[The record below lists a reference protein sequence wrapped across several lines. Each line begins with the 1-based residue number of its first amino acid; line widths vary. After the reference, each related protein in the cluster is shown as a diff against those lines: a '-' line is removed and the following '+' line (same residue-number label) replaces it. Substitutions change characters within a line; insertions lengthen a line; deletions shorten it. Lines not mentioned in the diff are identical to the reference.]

1 LTTSGILIG
10 SPAYLAPE
18 RAHGQPA
25 GAPADLWGLGAS
37 LYMAVE
43 GRPPFERPGALA
55 TLTAVVTDE
64 PDRFRHAGPLELV
77 ISGLLRKD
85 PDVRLGTADAEWML
99 HHVLEQ
105 HAAAA
110 RTGPGTGPAPASVP
124 AAISGSERFEPDGD
138 TESLPPVTAAPAPVV
153 MIPPEP
159 AAARVTRAARP
170 PGKPAAPVPGRPP
183 VRCRGPRRARGL
195 WAVLISV
202 LGIAAITAAISL
214 AVSRTS
220 DHPMAHQP
228 SNASA
233 RSSVRASAPASAP
246 STPSS
251 PAPAATGGGASAYYR
266 ITDSTGFSIGVPV
279 GWQLQHAGH
288 YVYIRD
294 PANGGIFLLIDQSD
308 QPKPDPLADW
318 QQQAAARQGSYPGYH
333 LTPRAVSSAATVRAV
348 ATERPLA
355 SCRAVSSASGESA
368 SSRFP
373 A

>member
-1 LTTSGILIG
+1 
-10 SPAYLAPE
+10 
-18 RAHGQPA
+18 
-25 GAPADLWGLGAS
+25 
-37 LYMAVE
+37 
-43 GRPPFERPGALA
+43 
-55 TLTAVVTDE
+55 
-64 PDRFRHAGPLELV
+64 
-77 ISGLLRKD
+77 
-85 PDVRLGTADAEWML
+85 ML

-233 RSSVRASAPASAP
+233 RSSVRVSAPASAP

>member
-1 LTTSGILIG
+1 
-10 SPAYLAPE
+10 
-18 RAHGQPA
+18 
-25 GAPADLWGLGAS
+25 
-37 LYMAVE
+37 
-43 GRPPFERPGALA
+43 
-55 TLTAVVTDE
+55 
-64 PDRFRHAGPLELV
+64 
-77 ISGLLRKD
+77 
-85 PDVRLGTADAEWML
+85 
-99 HHVLEQ
+99 
-105 HAAAA
+105 
-110 RTGPGTGPAPASVP
+110 
-124 AAISGSERFEPDGD
+124 
-138 TESLPPVTAAPAPVV
+138 
-153 MIPPEP
+153 
-159 AAARVTRAARP
+159 
-170 PGKPAAPVPGRPP
+170 
-183 VRCRGPRRARGL
+183 
-195 WAVLISV
+195 
-202 LGIAAITAAISL
+202 
-214 AVSRTS
+214 
-220 DHPMAHQP
+220 MAHQP